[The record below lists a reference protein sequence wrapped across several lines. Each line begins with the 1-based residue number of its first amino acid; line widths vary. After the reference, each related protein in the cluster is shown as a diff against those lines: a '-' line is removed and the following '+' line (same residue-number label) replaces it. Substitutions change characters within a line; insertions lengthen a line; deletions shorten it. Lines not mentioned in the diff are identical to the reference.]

1 MITDREILRLADEVH
16 NDFLSDYLI
25 DCKFEVLP
33 LKKFLK
39 VLEKNGLTQQISTDK
54 PTSKSKEIG
63 VLILV
68 IDSDPKKIYLC
79 NLIINKIA
87 KKLKKLLQKE
97 FIKAIIL
104 HELYHILNKSIGTR
118 DLNIYGL
125 IKSEKKAH
133 AEFKEDHP
141 ELAKVLREVKKK
153 LKY

>member
-1 MITDREILRLADEVH
+1 MITDREILRLADEVY

-39 VLEKNGLTQQISTDK
+39 IIEKNGFNELSPKDK
-54 PTSKSKEIG
+54 QKEIRNP
-63 VLILV
+63 ILV
-68 IDSDPKKIYLC
+68 IDNDPKKIYLC

-87 KKLKKLLQKE
+87 KKLKKALQKE

-104 HELYHILNKSIGTR
+104 HELYHILNRVVGTR
-118 DLNIYGL
+118 DINIYGF
-125 IKSEKKAH
+125 IKSEKRAH
-133 AEFKEDHP
+133 SEFREDHP
-141 ELAKVLREVKKK
+141 ELAKVFRQVKKK